1 MNHKQQ
7 LFANAYLRL
16 TDPLVAYIQAYKPK
30 DASNYRSIKSAA
42 NRLLRHPE
50 IAAHISGVRNAAREQ
65 AQFELKEQM
74 KEELL
79 TVHDKRLYIKR
90 VINGEILIP
99 QDYKTNGCNRCTIFL
114 RPTFPQILGYL
125 KEDSRLAGH
134 YPQQQKTTK
143 KNLAHSIS
151 PEFIPQQAGGGGSD
165 FAQNTPPPEQQSATN
180 CPPPAGVSRSDG
192 GGTLAQDARE
202 EQHPNAVSAL
212 SPIEKTS
219 TRQHLTTNTDKK
231 LLTASPRNLSRYER
245 EGERGTLAQNTP
257 PPEQQNATGYTSP
270 HPGDL
275 GVPLVQDTRDEQQ
288 TISYTGRSTYH
299 AGLRKLLSKQR
310 QRNYRKTT
318 PA

>member
-50 IAAHISGVRNAAREQ
+50 IAAHISGVRNAALEQ
-65 AQFELKEQM
+65 AQHELKEQM

-151 PEFIPQQAGGGGSD
+151 PEFIPQQAGGGD
-165 FAQNTPPPEQQSATN
+165 FAQNTPPQEQQSATN

-192 GGTLAQDARE
+192 GGTLAQD
-202 EQHPNAVSAL
+202 
-212 SPIEKTS
+212 
-219 TRQHLTTNTDKK
+219 TR
-231 LLTASPRNLSRYER
+231 Y
-245 EGERGTLAQNTP
+245 
-257 PPEQQNATGYTSP
+257 
-270 HPGDL
+270 
-275 GVPLVQDTRDEQQ
+275 EQQ
-288 TISYTGRSTYH
+288 TISYTVRSTSH
-299 AGLRKLLSKQR
+299 AGLRKLLDKQR
-310 QRNYRKTT
+310 QRKNMKTES
-318 PA
+318 A